1 MLEDIIQNI
10 PKTENKFDDFLLTLS
25 WLYLNKKKK
34 KKKKKKKYIY
44 IEGR

>member
-10 PKTENKFDDFLLTLS
+10 PKTENKSEFDILLTLS
-25 WLYLNKKKK
+25 CLYLNKKKK
-34 KKKKKKKYIY
+34 KKKK